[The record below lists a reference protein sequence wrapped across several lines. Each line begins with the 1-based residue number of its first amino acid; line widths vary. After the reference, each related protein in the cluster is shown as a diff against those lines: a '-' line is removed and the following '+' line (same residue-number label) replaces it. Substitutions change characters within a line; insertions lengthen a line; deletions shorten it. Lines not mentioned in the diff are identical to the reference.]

1 MAQVDAVLKL
11 FRIQSSR
18 LLYAPSFCGTDGDGR
33 AGLLEISCLL
43 VNTAA
48 ISSSVTEDSKRHW
61 QLLIKLHVV
70 YEQSGVA
77 LSYGLYA

>member
-1 MAQVDAVLKL
+1 M
-11 FRIQSSR
+11 R
-18 LLYAPSFCGTDGDGR
+18 LHFVEQNGDGR

-70 YEQSGVA
+70 YGGRVVW
-77 LSYGLYA
+77 LSLSLMDCLHDMGYIRNNMNQ